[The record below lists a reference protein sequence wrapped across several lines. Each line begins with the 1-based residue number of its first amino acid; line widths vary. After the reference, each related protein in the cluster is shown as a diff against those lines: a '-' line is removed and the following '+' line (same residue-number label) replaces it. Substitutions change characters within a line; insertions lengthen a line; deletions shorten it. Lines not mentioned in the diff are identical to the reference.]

1 MNQYQEP
8 ISNGFLLELRSYMEK
23 CDIGS
28 KLLLQNEKFF
38 LLRQMKTTG
47 NLNNRSIFDRA
58 SKEKQ
63 RYRYVTNRF
72 ILKFNPEKSHF
83 LKKRDDNI
91 LHHFVS
97 Y

>member
-8 ISNGFLLELRSYMEK
+8 ISNGLLLVLRSYMEK

-38 LLRQMKTTG
+38 LLRQMKTSC
-47 NLNNRSIFDRA
+47 NLDNRSIFDGA

-72 ILKFNPEKSHF
+72 IWNLIQKNRIS
-83 LKKRDDNI
+83 
-91 LHHFVS
+91 
-97 Y
+97 